1 MATSLQLIST
11 TTATGS
17 TTVSVTDCFTSQYDN
32 YVINIEDMIFQTP
45 LRAGVN
51 MRLINSSGVQSTSK
65 YDRAQLQLRNDSS
78 FTQTRSSDQT
88 SFTTVSATSGNPD
101 EFGGTWIEIFNP
113 NIATAYTFIVMQHSS
128 YYDTVNGDLLG
139 YKYIGAY
146 KVEEANTGF
155 QLIQASG
162 DNFDPIK
169 VNVFG
174 VL

>member
-11 TTATGS
+11 TTASGS
-17 TTVSVTDCFTSQYDN
+17 STVSVTDCFTSEYDN
-32 YVINIEDMIFQTP
+32 YVINIEDMIFAS
-45 LRAGVN
+45 RNSIN

-65 YDRAQLQLRNDSS
+65 YDRAVLQLRNDSS
-78 FTQTRSSDQT
+78 FTQSRNSDQT
-88 SFTTVSATSGNPD
+88 SFVTVAASSGGSD
-101 EFGGTWIEIFNP
+101 EFGGVWIEIFNP
-113 NIATAYTFIVMQHSS
+113 NISSAFTFLTMQHSA

-155 QLIQASG
+155 QLIHAGGFS
-162 DNFDPIK
+162 FDPIK